1 MPNFLQNRSYPIRRT
16 LLAFAALV
24 LCLHTLPLPAAAADI
39 VVIKESDIQPYRS
52 AIDGIKSSCTC
63 SVQEFGLEDVDEIE
77 NALKAHPAAVVA
89 VGTKAF
95 REAQGIRNVPLIYS
109 MVIPADTAG
118 PLPDNISGVSMD
130 IEPGEYISAITAL
143 FPDVKRIGLLYD
155 PDTTGEFV
163 RDAEAQAREAGVA
176 LIAKSVRDPR
186 RIPALMDDLRKKIDV
201 FWMLPD
207 ETIVQPE
214 TVDYL
219 MLVSFQN
226 NLPVFSFS
234 RKLLDRGA
242 AAALVVTPFG
252 MGVKAGRLVR
262 SLAADKKGPLRVY
275 AKGARLLVNRNI
287 CTKLG
292 VRINEEAASRAEKV
306 ELQ

>member
-1 MPNFLQNRSYPIRRT
+1 MPILSYNSPYTILRT
-16 LLAFAALV
+16 LLALAALV
-24 LCLHTLPLPAAAADI
+24 LCLHSLPFSASAAD
-39 VVIKESDIQPYRS
+39 VVLIKESDVKPYRA

-63 SVQEFGLEDVDEIE
+63 SVQEFDLEDADEIE
-77 NALKAHPAAVVA
+77 YALKGGPAAVVT
-89 VGTKAF
+89 VGTDAYRKAL
-95 REAQGIRNVPLIYS
+95 GIRNIPLVYS
-109 MVIPADTAG
+109 MVMPADTAG
-118 PLPDNISGVSMD
+118 PQPDNISGVSMD

-143 FPDVKRIGLLYD
+143 FPDARRIGLLYD
-155 PDTTGEFV
+155 PDNTGEFV

-186 RIPALMDDLRKKIDV
+186 RIPVLLDELRKRIDV

-207 ETIVQPE
+207 RTIIHPE

-219 MLVSFQN
+219 MLVSFQS

-234 RKLLDRGA
+234 RKYLDGGA
-242 AAALVVTPFG
+242 AAALVVTPFD
-252 MGVKAGRLVR
+252 MGVQAGKLVR

-275 AKGARLLVNRNI
+275 AKGAKLLVNRKV

-292 VRINEEAASRAEKV
+292 VRINEETASRAEKV
-306 ELQ
+306 EQP